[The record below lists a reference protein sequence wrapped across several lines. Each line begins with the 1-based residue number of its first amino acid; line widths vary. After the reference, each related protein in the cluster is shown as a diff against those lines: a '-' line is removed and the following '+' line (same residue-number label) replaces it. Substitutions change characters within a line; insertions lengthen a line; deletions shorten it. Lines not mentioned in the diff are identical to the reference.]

1 MDNNN
6 QNYNYYY
13 GDVNNYAVVPKKKNV
28 CGILSFIF
36 GIVALVL
43 VIISCCGVSLMVIP
57 YIGWLIGIFMQIGN
71 FLIFPL
77 ALAGVILGIVGV
89 TRKNC
94 SKGLAIVGLIISAL
108 VLLFYVVMIVL
119 VIVTAILATLGIAT
133 TGIFAVLSEY
143 LNQMQNYTY

>member
-13 GDVNNYAVVPKKKNV
+13 GEVNNYAVVPKKKNV

-36 GIVALVL
+36 GLLALVL
-43 VIISCCGVSLMVIP
+43 IIISCCGVSLMVIP

-71 FLIFPL
+71 FLIFPF

-94 SKGLAIVGLIISAL
+94 SKGLAVAGLIISAL
-108 VLLFYVVMIVL
+108 VFLIYVVIIVL
-119 VIVTAILATLGIAT
+119 VIITFILAALGVAT
-133 TGIFAVLSEY
+133 TGVFAVISEY
-143 LNQMQNYTY
+143 MNQMQNFH